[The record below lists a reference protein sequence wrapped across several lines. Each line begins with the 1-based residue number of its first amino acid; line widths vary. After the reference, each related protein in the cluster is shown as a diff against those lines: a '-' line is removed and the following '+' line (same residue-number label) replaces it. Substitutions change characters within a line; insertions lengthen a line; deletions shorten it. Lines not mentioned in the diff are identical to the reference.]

1 MSKAELNQLSENKMG
16 TKPVFPLLMTMA
28 FPAML
33 SMLIQSLYN
42 IVDSMFVARISEEAL
57 TAVSLAFPIQSFII
71 AVSVGTGVGCN
82 SLISRKLGEGHRDE
96 ANSAVTHGLILAAI
110 SSVAFIIFGAI
121 CSEPFIRMFT
131 NSENVVKLGT
141 SYTYIVTIFSFGSLI
156 HITIEKI
163 LQATGRMIYPMIFQ
177 AVGAI
182 INIIL
187 DPILI
192 FGMFGMPAM
201 GVKGA
206 AIATI
211 IAQIISMLMAL
222 LTLIFLKNEVKIKV
236 KGFKIRGKMIKD
248 IYDVGFPTIV
258 MYSLGSLLIVGV
270 NAILIKISE
279 VSVAFF
285 GVYFKLQ
292 QFIFMPVNGLIQGA
306 MPIMGYNYGAKN
318 RKRLMETLKW
328 SLIVSTII
336 MAFGNFIFAMW
347 PEFFLRLF
355 DASDRMLEIGKTGT
369 IIISFSYVAAGV
381 AFMYSTLFQA
391 IGKGKYSLLIA
402 LMRQGA
408 IILPLGVILSMNF
421 GLVGVWVTFPI
432 AEVVSAIVAVILYKR
447 VARTNPVFYEKNS
460 V

>member
-1 MSKAELNQLSENKMG
+1 MSKAELASLTENKMG

-82 SLISRKLGEGHRDE
+82 SLISRKLGEGLRDE

-110 SSVAFIIFGAI
+110 SSVVFIIFGMV

-131 NSENVVKLGT
+131 DSENVVQLGT

-211 IAQIISMLMAL
+211 IAQIISMSMAL
-222 LTLIFLKNEVKIKV
+222 LTLIFAKNDVKIKI
-236 KGFKIRGKMIKD
+236 KSFKFKMKMIKD

-270 NAILIKISE
+270 NVILIKISE

-369 IIISFSYVAAGV
+369 IIISFSYIAAGV

-391 IGKGKYSLLIA
+391 IGKGGYSLLIA
-402 LMRQGA
+402 LLRQGA
-408 IILPLGVILSMNF
+408 IILPLGAFLSINY
-421 GLVGVWVTFPI
+421 GLIGFWITFPI
-432 AEVVSAIVAVILYKR
+432 AEIISAIVSVVLYKK
-447 VARTNPVFYEKNS
+447 VARENPVFYEKPS
-460 V
+460 A

>member
-1 MSKAELNQLSENKMG
+1 MSKAELASLTENKMG

-82 SLISRKLGEGHRDE
+82 SLISRKLGEGLRDE

-110 SSVAFIIFGAI
+110 SSVVFIIFGMV

-131 NSENVVKLGT
+131 DSENVVQLGT

-211 IAQIISMLMAL
+211 IAQIISMSMAL
-222 LTLIFLKNEVKIKV
+222 LTLIFAKNDVKIKI
-236 KGFKIRGKMIKD
+236 KSFKFKMKMIKD

-270 NAILIKISE
+270 NVILIKISE

-369 IIISFSYVAAGV
+369 IIISFSYIAAGV

-391 IGKGKYSLLIA
+391 IGKGGYSLLIA
-402 LMRQGA
+402 LLRQGA
-408 IILPLGVILSMNF
+408 IILPLGAILSINY
-421 GLVGVWVTFPI
+421 GLIGFWITFPI
-432 AEVVSAIVAVILYKR
+432 AEIISAIVSVVLYKK
-447 VARTNPVFYEKNS
+447 VARENPVFYVKPS
-460 V
+460 A

>member
-1 MSKAELNQLSENKMG
+1 
-16 TKPVFPLLMTMA
+16 PLLMTMA

-82 SLISRKLGEGHRDE
+82 SLISRKLGEGLRDE

-110 SSVAFIIFGAI
+110 SSVVFIIFGMV

-131 NSENVVKLGT
+131 DSENVVQLGT

-211 IAQIISMLMAL
+211 IAQIISMSMAL
-222 LTLIFLKNEVKIKV
+222 LTLIFAKNDVKIKI
-236 KGFKIRGKMIKD
+236 KSFKFKMKMIKD

-270 NAILIKISE
+270 NVILIKISE

-369 IIISFSYVAAGV
+369 IIISFSYIAAGV

-391 IGKGKYSLLIA
+391 IGKGGYSLLIA
-402 LMRQGA
+402 LLRQGA
-408 IILPLGVILSMNF
+408 IILPLGAFLSINY
-421 GLVGVWVTFPI
+421 GLIGFWITFPI
-432 AEVVSAIVAVILYKR
+432 AEIISAIVSVVLYKK
-447 VARTNPVFYEKNS
+447 VARENPVFYEKPS
-460 V
+460 A

>member
-1 MSKAELNQLSENKMG
+1 MSKAELASLTENKMG

-82 SLISRKLGEGHRDE
+82 SLISRKLGEGLRDE

-110 SSVAFIIFGAI
+110 SSVVFIIFGMV

-131 NSENVVKLGT
+131 DSENVVQLGT

-211 IAQIISMLMAL
+211 IAQIISMSMAL
-222 LTLIFLKNEVKIKV
+222 LTLIFAKNDVKIKI
-236 KGFKIRGKMIKD
+236 KSFKFKMKMIKD

-270 NAILIKISE
+270 NVILIKISE

-369 IIISFSYVAAGV
+369 IIISFSYIAAGV

-391 IGKGKYSLLIA
+391 IGKGGYSLLIA
-402 LMRQGA
+402 LLRQGA
-408 IILPLGVILSMNF
+408 IILPLGAFLSINY
-421 GLVGVWVTFPI
+421 GLIGFWITFPI
-432 AEVVSAIVAVILYKR
+432 AEIISAIVSVVLYKK
-447 VARTNPVFYEKNS
+447 VARENPVFYVKPS
-460 V
+460 A